1 MSEQQVT
8 TDTSG
13 VNRTADGQITTQQ
26 ATDQSQAS
34 TTQTTETKATNQ
46 SKAIDDKASDDK
58 ASGEKSL
65 LNADA
70 REKSKASPDGAPESY
85 SDYKVPEGFTLDP
98 EIKTAADKLFKGMN
112 LSQAQAQE
120 LVDFYAAQTKEA
132 FEAPFN
138 AYQEQRKE
146 WRATAEADPDLRGK
160 LGPGGEVL
168 TTISKAIDGL
178 GDAKLASD
186 FREAMDLTGAGD
198 NPAFIRAFF
207 LLSRQLTEGSHVAGR
222 GPSPG
227 GQRSPNAAQRSP
239 ASDLW
244 PNLPSAAN
252 QR

>member
-34 TTQTTETKATNQ
+34 TTQTTETKSTNQ
-46 SKAIDDKASDDK
+46 TQAQQTDAAKDSD
-58 ASGEKSL
+58 KSL
-65 LNADA
+65 LNQD
-70 REKSKASPDGAPESY
+70 KDDKAAQGAPETY
-85 SDYKVPEGFTLDP
+85 ADYKVPEGFTLDP